1 MSAIDDDDLPV
12 TPEEAAEAEALAR
25 VLGKQRTTSTLP
37 FDALAAARLVQL
49 HHAPSDSEA
58 SGHLRQADADRIL
71 ERVLAEAKL
80 PAPVRVSASLWERFI
95 GWLGAPTGR
104 AWALAGSSVALVS
117 VLALSLSL
125 FGPMGREPTLASV
138 RTDDA
143 KGTAAAVA
151 AKKSESDSDVPE
163 PPLELL
169 RAQAA
174 WIAAPNERAAFARGM
189 RDYRGEVYLALGEQ

>member
-71 ERVLAEAKL
+71 EQVLAEAKL
-80 PAPVRVSASLWERFI
+80 PAPARVSASAWERFI
-95 GWLGAPTGR
+95 RWLGAPTGR

-117 VLALSLSL
+117 VLALSLPL
-125 FGPMGREPTLASV
+125 FGPVRREPTLASV

-143 KGTAAAVA
+143 KRSAAAVA
-151 AKKSESDSDVPE
+151 QKSGSDSDVPE